1 MDPIFYPGIEAY
13 AEAHST
19 PEPDHLAKV
28 AAATRELSDDPGMMV
43 GHLEGRFLKMLIA
56 MVQPTK
62 VLEIGTFMGY
72 SALAMA
78 EALPPGGG
86 IVTLEVSERHAG
98 IAREHITASPYA
110 NRILVRLGPA
120 LESLRTLGGPFDF
133 VFIDADKSNYDR
145 YYEAVLPKLSDRGI
159 IAVDN
164 VLWHA
169 RIFDDSD
176 QSTDTV
182 AMRAFNKKIAAD
194 RRVECVLLTVRDGV
208 TLIRKRS

>member
-13 AEAHST
+13 AEAHSS
-19 PEPDHLAKV
+19 PEPTHLVKV
-28 AAATRELSDDPGMMV
+28 AAATRELSDDSGMMV
-43 GHLEGRFLKMLIA
+43 GHLERRFLKMLIA
-56 MVQPTK
+56 MIQPTK

-72 SALAMA
+72 SSLAMA

-86 IVTLEVSERHAG
+86 IVTLEVSEGHAG
-98 IAREHITASPYA
+98 IAREHIAASPYA
-110 NRILVRLGPA
+110 SRILVRLGPA
-120 LESLRTLGGPFDF
+120 LESLRTLAGPFDF

-145 YYEAVLPKLSDRGI
+145 YYEAVLPKLSDRGV

-176 QSTDTV
+176 QTADTV

-194 RRVECVLLTVRDGV
+194 RRVECVILTIRDGV
-208 TLIRKRS
+208 TLVRKRA